1 MTTLQRTLAVFS
13 VLALSFA
20 RTGAALDYYVD
31 CTLGNNG
38 NSGTSPN
45 EAWRTVKKAADTVRG
60 PATVHVRGGPCYE
73 ANVAFNEGVSGNS
86 SGDCSL
92 STTTGC
98 TVFRGEDANGNPAP
112 VVVKPASV
120 TADGFR
126 IEKNVRNVRFEYF
139 DFVVDG
145 STVFNEP
152 VVVLGTASNLSF
164 RDIRIMGAHN
174 SGFRVAG
181 GFSTMNPGVYDVV
194 FEQTWVDGTRGVGY
208 QLTTASKVCA
218 LKQSIDCTANEALCG
233 ADGPCG
239 RADIHDVKFR
249 RAYAT
254 GNGRVDPMTGRIV
267 GDGFAAAPT
276 HSTNQIYNLTFDQS
290 HSLSNLDDG
299 FDIAAKFSHQPPQRT
314 LFLDVTAASNGER
327 GLYLWHSAHIE
338 NAWLVRN
345 TGPGIRLARVRRDSE
360 DTTIAQVTIVS
371 STIAGNGNRQ
381 ISLEGRGG
389 FANVRVFNTIGYS
402 SEPGQEV
409 VMEYNR
415 AAPSFS
421 ISWDWNLF
429 YRELGQGCQ
438 PHQSCAYV
446 VKYGS
451 ASTDGCNAS
460 ALQACDGSHP
470 NSRGERPVFKDS
482 NFSYQRSTSPGWN
495 TGTDPRT
502 IPQLQGIQIYRAG
515 TQDHDNNARPL
526 GGGYEIGAFEGEGSC
541 AVLPASKAKRP
552 HWLAFGLVG
561 LLYARR
567 GARAGKGQKPSCV
580 GRWPWGRAGVVGS
593 ICFAVFA
600 FLPLRAISVP
610 PPSGSLLE
618 IVCATFTVTCQGTE
632 GWVRVGN
639 LYFAALR
646 DVGPGW
652 GERPPLHCPEPRFG
666 CELWVWD
673 GEELRLVKDIN
684 PNLRADSVAE
694 PIQPV
699 VMNDVLYFLA
709 DDGEH
714 GTELWRSD
722 GTERGTYMVK
732 DINPAPKG
740 GGVVRGVH
748 PPVQSSLR
756 RADWKWVESD
766 ARVMVAFRDTL
777 IFLANDGQH
786 GVEVWRSDGTEEGTF
801 LLRDIRPGPKS
812 SIHTEDENLDSRYFM
827 PSFTPLEHTLL
838 FIANDGETGFE
849 LWATDGTSEGTR
861 LVKDINRTEHDIGL
875 LSGPCG
881 PASSLV
887 QDVPG
892 VCERARGMLNG
903 FGPFPVE
910 DGVAYFFADDGVH
923 GIRQWRSDGT
933 PEGTFMVE
941 DVGDGGC
948 HTTSGGTASR
958 GVPYWAFLPLAWLLV
973 RATRRS
979 TSLDLDEP

>member
-112 VVVKPASV
+112 VEVKPASV
-120 TADGFR
+120 SADGFR
-126 IEKNVRNVRFEYF
+126 IGRNVRNVRFEYF

-152 VVVLGTASNLSF
+152 VFVLGTVSNLSF
-164 RDIRIMGAHN
+164 KEIRIRGAHTR
-174 SGFRVAG
+174 GFRVAG
-181 GFSTMNPGVYDVV
+181 GFSTTNPGVYDVV
-194 FEQTWVDGTRGVGY
+194 FDRTWASDTQLDGY
-208 QLTTASKVCA
+208 QLSTELKVCA
-218 LKQSIDCTANEALCG
+218 LDQRVDCTNDETRCG
-233 ADGPCG
+233 GDGPCG

-254 GNGRVDPMTGRIV
+254 GNGRV
-267 GDGFAAAPT
+267 GFAAWPQNSA
-276 HSTNQIYNLTFDQS
+276 NQIYNLTFDTS
-290 HSLSNLDDG
+290 FAISNFDDG

-314 LFLDVTAASNGER
+314 LFLDATAASNR
-327 GLYLWHSAHIE
+327 GHGLRLWHSAHIE
-338 NAWLVRN
+338 NAWVVRN
-345 TGPGIRLARVRRDSE
+345 TGPGIRLARVGG
-360 DTTIAQVTIVS
+360 DTTIAQVTVVS

-381 ISLEGRGG
+381 ISLEERGG
-389 FANVRVFNTIGYS
+389 YADVRVFDTIGYR

-415 AAPSFS
+415 DAPSFS

-460 ALQACDGSHP
+460 ALEACDGSHP

-541 AVLPASKAKRP
+541 AVLPPSKAKRP

-600 FLPLRAISVP
+600 FLPPAATSVP
-610 PPSGSLLE
+610 MPPPFPPFPPCVIKE
-618 IVCATFTVTCQGTE
+618 IFCDGIE
-632 GWVRVGN
+632 EWVQVGN
-639 LYFAALR
+639 LYFRALSDDRENSR
-646 DVGPGW
+646 D
-652 GERPPLHCPEPRFG
+652 CPEPRFG

-673 GEELRLVKDIN
+673 GAELRVVKDIV
-684 PNLRADSVAE
+684 PGPGGGLHRPA
-694 PIQPV
+694 QPV
-699 VMNDVLYFLA
+699 VWNNVLYFLA
-709 DDGEH
+709 NDGQH

-722 GTERGTYMVK
+722 GTDRGTYMLK
-732 DINPAPKG
+732 DIAPDPGQG
-740 GGVVRGVH
+740 GAVRGVT
-748 PPVQSSLR
+748 PPVRPSR
-756 RADWKWVESD
+756 RLADGKLVPSD
-766 ARVMVAFRDTL
+766 ARVMVPFGDTL
-777 IFLANDGQH
+777 IFLADDGQH

-801 LLRDIRPGPKS
+801 LLRDIYPGPQF
-812 SIHTEDENLDSRYFM
+812 SIYLEETLGDDDGDDFFF
-827 PSFTPLEHTLL
+827 PSFTPVKDKLL
-838 FIANDGETGFE
+838 FIANDGQTGFE

-861 LVKDINRTEHDIGL
+861 LVKDINRTLVDTDSR
-875 LSGPCG
+875 SGPRRG
-881 PASSLV
+881 ASSLV
-887 QDVPG
+887 ADDPPTCVG
-892 VCERARGMLNG
+892 LVGWCTGMLNG
-903 FGPFPVE
+903 YGPFPVE

-941 DVGDGGC
+941 DGGDGGC
-948 HTTSGGTASR
+948 HTTSGGTANR

-973 RATRRS
+973 RATRHS
-979 TSLDLDEP
+979 TALHARRALRKALY